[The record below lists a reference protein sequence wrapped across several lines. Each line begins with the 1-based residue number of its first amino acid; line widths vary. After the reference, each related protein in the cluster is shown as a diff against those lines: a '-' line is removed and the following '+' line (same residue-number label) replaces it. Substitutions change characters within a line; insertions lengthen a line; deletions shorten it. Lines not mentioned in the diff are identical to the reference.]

1 MRLPMRVIWLSVTV
15 YVLAFGC
22 LSANAQIREIG
33 TYGAWTVYGGKSNQG
48 NAMCGSAVYNNDRSR
63 SFHIKHFITE
73 KVITVHV
80 FKNTWKIPEE
90 TPISVTIKIDDR
102 SPWLARAHGY
112 GNRIE
117 WTIGSN
123 SVKLF
128 LTEFMEGL
136 QMRLSFP
143 DGNEA
148 DWTASLT
155 GSTAA
160 LSVFLRC
167 VETISAPSQNTQPF
181 SRPET
186 QPFGTPTQPHNPPA
200 NPSQNTP
207 RTRNW

>member
-1 MRLPMRVIWLSVTV
+1 MILPIRVIWLSVTV

-48 NAMCGSAVYNNDRSR
+48 NAMCGSD
-63 SFHIKHFITE
+63 

-90 TPISVTIKIDDR
+90 TPISVTIKIYDR
-102 SPWLARAHGY
+102 SPWRARAHGY